1 MASSQSSGFDWLGV
15 GRRMKSPAVKL
26 VISCVL
32 LVVIYSL
39 EKPITELFA
48 LAVGESVAFVLYV
61 VLLVPPEIL
70 ASYCVYQLYVA
81 FSTPVIQFSLAKLK
95 VRSATSTILLLNK
108 ILGLLLLVTT
118 AISLLSTKFP
128 FLYVYAQGVIASFSG
143 LFSLLVTL
151 IVAMQMKE
159 IGGNFLAGLMIKST
173 DVIGEQ
179 DYIKLESGIEYV
191 RIEKIDHTYTRV
203 VNILNEETFIPNLK
217 FLTENFRKPFSK
229 DNREYV
235 DLRFSLSYKYS
246 PKQVEQDVTDLVAQY
261 NGQSE
266 NRTVKIDAFLVV
278 TIDLGDYSVV
288 YELRVKPST
297 PVFPE
302 AIRSDFRRLLH
313 EKYGEDLATPI
324 LLNLQT

>member
-1 MASSQSSGFDWLGV
+1 MTSSQSSGFDWLAV

-26 VISCVL
+26 VISCIL

-39 EKPITELFA
+39 EKPITDLFA
-48 LAVGESVAFVLYV
+48 LAVGESPAYVLYV

-81 FSTPVIQFSLAKLK
+81 FSMPVIQFSLAKLK

-108 ILGLLLLVTT
+108 ILGVILFVTT
-118 AISLLSTKFP
+118 VIWLLSTRFP
-128 FLYVYAQGVIASFSG
+128 FLYVYAQSVIASFSG

-159 IGGNFLAGLMIKST
+159 IGGNFLAGLMIKSS
-173 DVIGEQ
+173 DVISEG
-179 DYIKLESGIEYV
+179 DYIKLETGTEYV

-229 DNREYV
+229 ENREYV

-246 PKQVEQDVTDLVAQY
+246 PKQVEQDVTELVTQY
-261 NGQSE
+261 NSQSE
-266 NRTVKIDAFLVV
+266 NRNKIDQFLVV
-278 TIDLGDYSVV
+278 TIDLGDYSVI

-313 EKYGEDLATPI
+313 EKYGEDLATPM
-324 LLNLQT
+324 LLNLRK

>member
-1 MASSQSSGFDWLGV
+1 
-15 GRRMKSPAVKL
+15 MKSPAVKL

-39 EKPITELFA
+39 EKPITDLFA
-48 LAVGESVAFVLYV
+48 LAVGESPAYVLYV

-70 ASYCVYQLYVA
+70 AAYCVYQLYVA
-81 FSTPVIQFSLAKLK
+81 FSMPVIQFSLAKLK
-95 VRSATSTILLLNK
+95 VRSATILLLNK
-108 ILGLLLLVTT
+108 ILGVILLFTT
-118 AISLLSTKFP
+118 AIGLLSTKFP

-143 LFSLLVTL
+143 IFSLLVTL

-159 IGGNFLAGLMIKST
+159 IGGNFLSGLMIKSS
-173 DVIGEQ
+173 DVISEG
-179 DYIKLESGIEYV
+179 DYIKLESGMEYV

-203 VNILNEETFIPNLK
+203 VNILSEETFIPNLK

-229 DNREYV
+229 ENREYV
-235 DLRFSLSYKYS
+235 DLRFNLSYKYS
-246 PKQVEQDVTDLVAQY
+246 PKQVEQDVTELVAQY
-261 NGQSE
+261 NSQSE
-266 NRTVKIDAFLVV
+266 NRNVKIDGFLVV
-278 TIDLGDYSVV
+278 TIDLGDYSVI

-313 EKYGEDLATPI
+313 EKYGEDLATPM
-324 LLNLQT
+324 LLNLRK